1 MTFEIVL
8 VAPPRTSGVRH
19 RAVAAIAVRTGK
31 GKNPAQVGRDR
42 WLSVWVPTILERKV
56 RARTIMMGG
65 SHSRWENFVI
75 IVNEKIQ

>member
-42 WLSVWVPTILERKV
+42 WLSVPTILERKV
-56 RARTIMMGG
+56 RPCTIMMGG

-75 IVNEKIQ
+75 IANEKIQ